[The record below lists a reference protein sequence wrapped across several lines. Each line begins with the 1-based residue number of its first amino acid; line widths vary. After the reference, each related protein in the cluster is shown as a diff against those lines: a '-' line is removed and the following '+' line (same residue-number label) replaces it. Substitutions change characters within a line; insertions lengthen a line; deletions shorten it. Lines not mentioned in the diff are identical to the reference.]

1 MYQLALYGKGGI
13 GKSTMAANISVAL
26 AMSGKKV
33 MQVGCDP
40 KHDSTRL
47 LLEGKAQPTVLEYV
61 RNTPIGKRKL
71 EDLIMVGTEGVLCTE
86 AGGPEPGIGCA
97 GRGILTTFDTLKKLG
112 AESLDV
118 DVKIY
123 DVLGDVVCGGFA
135 VPLRGEYAD
144 GIILVTSG
152 EFMAMYAANN
162 IMKGLANFD
171 TGSPRLIGIILNSRG
186 VEGEEELVAR
196 FAKATGIEIIAVM
209 PRDRLFAEAE
219 GSGHTV
225 REMFPGSAISRS
237 IDAVA
242 KRITDVAD
250 GKVKCVYPHP
260 LNDDQLSDLAAG
272 REIRPGEPG
281 ESSRDPCTGC
291 GRCKRSIRDSRIMMS
306 CAAYG
311 ALSAYMK
318 LKDYAVVLH
327 GPESCLYFMDT
338 SRSKA
343 LLELYERNLF
353 KQTPTHNLRCTMM
366 DDAVSIFG
374 GVKYLEKA
382 LRDTIAEGHR
392 KIAVVTTC
400 MPGIIGDDC
409 ISVIDRI
416 NKENPG
422 VNIQYI
428 PADGDVAGE
437 YTDGFMMAVSN
448 LILSMDRT
456 LEPQEGLVNL
466 IGTSFFD
473 LHSRKHVDELDT
485 LFGRFGLKVNCRFL
499 DETTSDTVEG
509 FCRGSMDMLV
519 SDTANNRE
527 LYDMI
532 NIHTGREL
540 FPIPL
545 PVGLYDYEEWVD
557 RIGSIMGKEDVA
569 KEELARIQNE
579 YDSFVQEH
587 RPRFEGK
594 KLIIL
599 NKLSFNV
606 DWLIDILLDLGADL
620 VKVAVQ
626 TSSRK
631 KKTEMVSR
639 HMDIITQDY
648 DSEKMKADL
657 KELRPDL
664 IISDIARPDDG
675 IRFARVGKIGIGVR
689 PSMDYIVYLENI
701 MRLPIE
707 EGWKRG
713 GLR

>member
-1 MYQLALYGKGGI
+1 
-13 GKSTMAANISVAL
+13 
-26 AMSGKKV
+26 
-33 MQVGCDP
+33 
-40 KHDSTRL
+40 
-47 LLEGKAQPTVLEYV
+47 
-61 RNTPIGKRKL
+61 
-71 EDLIMVGTEGVLCTE
+71 
-86 AGGPEPGIGCA
+86 
-97 GRGILTTFDTLKKLG
+97 
-112 AESLDV
+112 
-118 DVKIY
+118 
-123 DVLGDVVCGGFA
+123 
-135 VPLRGEYAD
+135 
-144 GIILVTSG
+144 
-152 EFMAMYAANN
+152 
-162 IMKGLANFD
+162 
-171 TGSPRLIGIILNSRG
+171 
-186 VEGEEELVAR
+186 
-196 FAKATGIEIIAVM
+196 
-209 PRDRLFAEAE
+209 
-219 GSGHTV
+219 
-225 REMFPGSAISRS
+225 
-237 IDAVA
+237 
-242 KRITDVAD
+242 
-250 GKVKCVYPHP
+250 
-260 LNDDQLSDLAAG
+260 
-272 REIRPGEPG
+272 
-281 ESSRDPCTGC
+281 
-291 GRCKRSIRDSRIMMS
+291 MMS

-416 NKENPG
+416 TKENPG

-448 LILSMDRT
+448 IILSMDRT

-631 KKTEMVSR
+631 KKTEVVSR
-639 HMDIITQDY
+639 HMDLITQDY